1 MESARTRAEKV
12 ALGLGG
18 LGLLLSF
25 GAYVN
30 IQFNAFLFQAAG
42 LSPREIGS
50 VAALGNLASLFS
62 PMIAGWWTDR
72 CGHPRMILSL
82 YLLAGAAALVALPAL
97 RGFSE
102 LAPGYFLIQLALS
115 PISPLSTSLIL
126 SRTSAGNGGFL
137 ALRAMGT
144 LGFFLVSIWLSS
156 SLGRIGLPAAYR
168 TMAFLLLCS
177 LPVFLGLR
185 RTPSEVRRPG
195 QELRAALA
203 YLWDPR
209 LRTIYIGCGLGFFCN
224 ALGVTVLGNYITGP
238 LGGSPQDIARAWGV
252 ATGFE
257 MVFFFLSIPFV
268 RRFGLKTFV
277 LAGLAGTS
285 IRWALAAWAPSFPF
299 FLAAQALHGLMVTG
313 VFTGESL
320 LLARILPA
328 DRLASGT
335 AAAALVNGGIMSVAG
350 SGLSGWI
357 WQAAGLRAA
366 CWVTSLVAALAALF
380 FWKFGPDP
388 ASASPSPA
396 VGDGIRL
403 PFPEV

>member
-1 MESARTRAEKV
+1 
-12 ALGLGG
+12 
-18 LGLLLSF
+18 
-25 GAYVN
+25 
-30 IQFNAFLFQAAG
+30 
-42 LSPREIGS
+42 
-50 VAALGNLASLFS
+50 
-62 PMIAGWWTDR
+62 
-72 CGHPRMILSL
+72 
-82 YLLAGAAALVALPAL
+82 
-97 RGFSE
+97 
-102 LAPGYFLIQLALS
+102 
-115 PISPLSTSLIL
+115 
-126 SRTSAGNGGFL
+126 
-137 ALRAMGT
+137 
-144 LGFFLVSIWLSS
+144 
-156 SLGRIGLPAAYR
+156 
-168 TMAFLLLCS
+168 
-177 LPVFLGLR
+177 
-185 RTPSEVRRPG
+185 
-195 QELRAALA
+195 
-203 YLWDPR
+203 
-209 LRTIYIGCGLGFFCN
+209 
-224 ALGVTVLGNYITGP
+224 
-238 LGGSPQDIARAWGV
+238 V